1 MLDADL
7 HCTEAGQGEP
17 HLLSEE
23 EKALFVRKYAF
34 LLNGHSTHTH
44 LGRRTLGAWAPGCS
58 RALLPPSDRQE
69 DGLAA
74 GGGRESRRGLLR

>member
-1 MLDADL
+1 MGCGPAL
-7 HCTEAGQGEP
+7 TEAGQGEP

-44 LGRRTLGAWAPGCS
+44 LQQLNFGRLGAGCS
-58 RALLPPSDRQE
+58 RALLLSDRQE

>member
-23 EKALFVRKYAF
+23 EKALFVRKYTF

-44 LGRRTLGAWAPGCS
+44 LS
-58 RALLPPSDRQE
+58 S
-69 DGLAA
+69 
-74 GGGRESRRGLLR
+74 